1 MKMKFLSIIAFLSI
15 VSCGKKE
22 ETKLETGTIK
32 DTIVIEE
39 PEFIMPDSATVAKA
53 WEEYM
58 MPGEPHKML
67 ALENGIWN
75 EEMTMWMEPGGE
87 PMKNT
92 MTADSKMIYGDRFQE
107 TTHKG
112 DFMGMPFE
120 GKSTLAFNNASQEFT
135 STWIDN
141 MSTGIMV
148 LTGKYDEATKTINFS
163 GTAVDPITKKE
174 KAVRETYTIV
184 DDNTRKMEMFDVDY
198 SGKEFKNMEILMTR
212 KK

>member
-1 MKMKFLSIIAFLSI
+1 MKMKFLSIVAFLSI

-22 ETKLETGTIK
+22 ETKLETETIK

-39 PEFIMPDSATVAKA
+39 PEFTMPDSATVAKA

>member
-1 MKMKFLSIIAFLSI
+1 MKLKFLSLIAIISL

-22 ETKLETGTIK
+22 ETKTENTVVK
-32 DTIVIEE
+32 DTTVVEE
-39 PEFIMPDSATVAKA
+39 TAITIPDSATISNA
-53 WEEYM
+53 WNEFM
-58 MPGEPHKML
+58 TPGEPHKML
-67 ALENGIWN
+67 AMETGTWN
-75 EEMTMWMEPGGE
+75 EEMTMWMEPGAE

-92 MTADSKMIYGDRFQE
+92 MTAESKMIYGNRYQE

-120 GKSTLAFNNASQEFT
+120 GKSTLAFNNASQEYT

-148 LTGKYDEATKTINFS
+148 ITGKYDEATKTINFS
-163 GTAVDPITKKE
+163 GTTVDPVTKKE
-174 KAVRETYTIV
+174 KPIRETYTII
-184 DDNTRKMEMFDVDY
+184 DENTRKMEMFDVDY
-198 SGKEFKNMEILMTR
+198 SGKEFKNMEIIMTR